1 MRTKLISPSVSRAL
15 FRHSAQD
22 NITIYIMQ
30 TVLYSTSMIQIAL
43 FDTTDIRTFCDDEGN
58 NLTTVKYQ
66 EKVDKK

>member
-1 MRTKLISPSVSRAL
+1 
-15 FRHSAQD
+15 
-22 NITIYIMQ
+22 MQ

-43 FDTTDIRTFCDDEGN
+43 FDTTDIRDDEGN